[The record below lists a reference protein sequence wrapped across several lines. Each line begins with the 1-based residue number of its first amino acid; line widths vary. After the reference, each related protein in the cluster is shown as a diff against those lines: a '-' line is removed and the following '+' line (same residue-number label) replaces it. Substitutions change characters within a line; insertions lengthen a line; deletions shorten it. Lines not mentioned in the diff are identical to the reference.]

1 MRRQL
6 IRKWPQV
13 LVFFLELIKK
23 VQNNTPTRPSVS
35 LDRAV
40 RRLLLDLG
48 RHPILRPAFVIDLL
62 ILILHLQ
69 SDIEVNNLQ
78 TKGLINEKIVGLDV
92 PMGNRKPM
100 KIPEAFDEVFAESID
115 LARELLRS
123 DPKVICYGI
132 HFGHYDPQPGLRVER
147 IEQSDN
153 VYGLWLSGIKEI
165 EDHELIRFLANFL
178 RDEFLAWVR
187 WSKHSENM
195 SRHLGFGGQR
205 GVS

>member
-40 RRLLLDLG
+40 RRPLLDLG

-69 SDIEVNNLQ
+69 CDIEVNNLQ

-92 PMGNRKPM
+92 PMGDRKPM
-100 KIPEAFDEVFAESID
+100 KIPEAFDEAFAESMD
-115 LARELLRS
+115 LVRELLRS

-132 HFGHYDPQPGLRVER
+132 HFGHNDPQPGLRVER

-153 VYGLWLSGIKEI
+153 VYGLWLGGIKEI

-178 RDEFLAWVR
+178 RDEFLA
-187 WSKHSENM
+187 
-195 SRHLGFGGQR
+195 
-205 GVS
+205 